1 MQMGVSGRPRAGDI
15 GRSIL
20 TALCCLVGP
29 SLAQSPR
36 VQSYRFSLS
45 LPNNDD
51 SILRV
56 TAWISFEPGSFKQGD
71 TVQLNLVGLTVDR
84 VFEQGLTGWE
94 LGSRIEFGYDGS
106 FLRVR
111 LPDPTRARGIVVEYH
126 GIPRDG
132 LIIGRDLR
140 GRRVIFGDNWPERA
154 RFWIPTLDHPSDKG
168 QVAFS
173 IDAPVGSGLRVVA
186 NGKSVGVSL
195 HDTDQGRQVATTW
208 QEDSPIPTYTMVLGA
223 ARFAVSNHRPI
234 VHGSDTIPIT
244 VWTYPEDSA
253 FADSGPFRLATEIV
267 ETMERLVGSFPYE
280 KLAHVESST
289 RYGGMENS
297 SAIFYAEKP
306 YVERTMREGVVR
318 HETSHQ
324 WFGDAVTERDWAHLW
339 LSEGFASY
347 FDLVIG
353 AALHGDS
360 VLTAGLARDA
370 RAYFTSQVVDRPL
383 VDTAEHD
390 PNKLLNENSY
400 QKGAWVLH
408 MLRGAIGDSAFF
420 RGIREYYRVYRDSTA
435 LSSDFQRVMERA
447 AGRSLDPFFQQ
458 WLWQPGYPRLDVRW
472 HYETHDRRVRLEI
485 TQAQPEAWGV
495 FRIPRLEVEAVS
507 ATGATTRRVYAL
519 DGRTTIAYFELDAAP
534 SAIHIDPDGRLLV
547 QSTVTP

>member
-1 MQMGVSGRPRAGDI
+1 MLPDTGS
-15 GRSIL
+15 SIAVVAKYIV
-20 TALCCLVGP
+20 TNRG
-29 SLAQSPR
+29 SS
-36 VQSYRFSLS
+36 
-45 LPNNDD
+45 DD
-51 SILRV
+51 SLR
-56 TAWISFEPGSFKQGD
+56 
-71 TVQLNLVGLTVDR
+71 LNLVAMHVDSVIAFR
-84 VFEQGLTGWE
+84 PDSGGHPLPYQ
-94 LGSRIEFGYDGS
+94 YDGKT
-106 FLRVR
+106 LRLR
-111 LPDPTRARGIVVEYH
+111 LTADAY
-126 GIPRDG
+126 RDG
-132 LIIGRDLR
+132 LFVSYHGTPQDGLVIGGNAHGHRTA
-140 GRRVIFGDNWPERA
+140 FGDNWPNRA
-154 RFWIPTLDHPSDKG
+154 RYWLPTFDDPSSKAHVDFIVMAPASWKVVSNGRPSLGPDGSFGNRTVWAWSEDH
-168 QVAFS
+168 
-173 IDAPVGSGLRVVA
+173 
-186 NGKSVGVSL
+186 
-195 HDTDQGRQVATTW
+195 
-208 QEDSPIPTYTMVLGA
+208 PIPTYTMVIGA
-223 ARFAVSNHRPI
+223 GEFSVSSHRPL

-244 VWTYPEDSA
+244 VWPYPEDSA

-267 ETMERLVGSFPYE
+267 ETMERLVGPFPYE

-324 WFGDAVTERDWAHLW
+324 WFGDAVTERDWPHLW

-370 RAYFTSQVVDRPL
+370 RAYFTSKVVDRPL

-420 RGIREYYRVYRDSTA
+420 RGIREYYRVYRDSTV
-435 LSSDFQRVMERA
+435 LSSDFQHVMERA
-447 AGRSLDPFFQQ
+447 TGRSLDSFFQQ
-458 WLWQPGYPRLDVRW
+458 WLWQPGYPRLGVRW
-472 HYETHDRRVRLEI
+472 RYEVQDRRVRLEI
-485 TQAQPEAWGV
+485 IQTQPEAWGV
-495 FRIPRLEVEAVS
+495 FRIPGLVVEAVS

-519 DGRTTIAYFELDAAP
+519 DGRTTVGYLELDAAP
-534 SAIHIDPDGRLLV
+534 SAIHIDPDGRLLM

>member
-1 MQMGVSGRPRAGDI
+1 MGGKGRARVVAVAAALAACPGAIRAAAQTQPVDVTGYTFTIRIPDSGNVISAVAQIAYRGDSAAGLRLDLA
-15 GRSIL
+15 GLSVDSVR
-20 TALCCLVGP
+20 
-29 SLAQSPR
+29 LAQRAVP
-36 VQSYRFSLS
+36 F
-45 LPNNDD
+45 
-51 SILRV
+51 
-56 TAWISFEPGSFKQGD
+56 T
-71 TVQLNLVGLTVDR
+71 
-84 VFEQGLTGWE
+84 
-94 LGSRIEFGYDGS
+94 YDG
-106 FLRVR
+106 RIIHVAA
-111 LPDPTRARGIVVEYH
+111 LPPSGTVEVFYH
-126 GIPRDG
+126 GAPRDG
-132 LIIGRDLR
+132 LIIQTNAR
-140 GRRVIFGDNWPERA
+140 GRRSAFGDNWPERA
-154 RFWIPTLDHPSDKG
+154 RAWLPT
-168 QVAFS
+168 V
-173 IDAPVGSGLRVVA
+173 DAPRDKATASFRVTAPGNWRVVA
-186 NGKSVGVSL
+186 NGKSEGC
-195 HDTDQGRQVATTW
+195 QRACTW
-208 QEDSPIPTYTMVLGA
+208 SESRPIPTYTMVLGA
-223 ARFAVSNHRPI
+223 GEFSVSSHRPI
-234 VHGSDTIPIT
+234 IHGSDTIPIT
-244 VWTYPEDSA
+244 VWTYPEDST

-267 ETMERLVGSFPYE
+267 ETMERLVGPFPYE

-360 VLTAGLARDA
+360 VLTVGLARDA
-370 RAYFTSQVVDRPL
+370 RAYFTSKVVDRPL

-390 PNKLLNENSY
+390 PNRLLNENSY

-435 LSSDFQRVMERA
+435 LSSDFQHVMERA
-447 AGRSLDPFFQQ
+447 TGRSLDPFFQQ

-472 HYETHDRRVRLEI
+472 RYEAHDRRVRLEI